1 MFLAGIWQGG
11 KALAVPAHGVALGQ
25 PVTKALRHG
34 FIVNVLGPIAVEVG
48 NQLFGECEVGA
59 APVEGEVEHC
69 LAPQAAVVHGY
80 RAINA
85 EQVIAAKFREAE
97 VGAGVAMEAKFGCCF
112 ECAGV

>member
-1 MFLAGIWQGG
+1 
-11 KALAVPAHGVALGQ
+11 
-25 PVTKALRHG
+25 
-34 FIVNVLGPIAVEVG
+34 
-48 NQLFGECEVGA
+48 
-59 APVEGEVEHC
+59 
-69 LAPQAAVVHGY
+69 VHGY